1 MRNWKM
7 QIFRW
12 FFDDLSRKRRS
23 EPIWISKKLWPAGV
37 WFARKKSFFVV
48 GISFPVARMSLLHAC
63 IILLVWVN
71 TKIECRGQNCVLFWL
86 DFVTNPRISCRALL
100 RLIIRGMWNWKMQ
113 IFMMKFWWFIKKKA
127 LRAHFYLRNVATDRC
142 MVRKEEIIFSGRYF
156 IFSHP
161 KVSSTRV
168 YNLIGMV

>member
-1 MRNWKM
+1 M

-86 DFVTNPRISCRALL
+86 DFVTNPRISLL
-100 RLIIRGMWNWKMQ
+100 L
-113 IFMMKFWWFIKKKA
+113 
-127 LRAHFYLRNVATDRC
+127 DRC
-142 MVRKEEIIFSGRYF
+142 TTLFVLSIANSDSSLFECLAAFKSVKLIEIT
-156 IFSHP
+156 P
-161 KVSSTRV
+161 KCTVLSLAMLYLAESIALPTIPS
-168 YNLIGMV
+168 L